1 MLAPSGTHVQ
11 AQNRLRRNI
20 LRRLDSSRI
29 TLRFESQPHGVA
41 LRARDAAPGTGA
53 THNAPISPARSDG
66 ARLATVSAERHPD
79 DTDAAFDREIK
90 PSHRRS
96 WPGQA

>member
-11 AQNRLRRNI
+11 AQNGLRRNI

-29 TLRFESQPHGVA
+29 TLRFESHPHGAA
-41 LRARDAAPGTGA
+41 LRTRDATPGTGA
-53 THNAPISPARSDG
+53 TQNSTIPPARSDG
-66 ARLATVSAERHPD
+66 ARLATVSAERHPE
-79 DTDAAFDREIK
+79 DTGAALDREIK
-90 PSHRRS
+90 PSPRRS

>member
-1 MLAPSGTHVQ
+1 MLAPSGTPVQ
-11 AQNRLRRNI
+11 ALNKLRRHI

-29 TLRFESQPHGVA
+29 TLRFESHPHCAA
-41 LRARDAAPGTGA
+41 LRTRDATPGTGA
-53 THNAPISPARSDG
+53 TQNSPIPPARSDG
-66 ARLATVSAERHPD
+66 ARLATVSAERHSN
-79 DTDAAFDREIK
+79 DTDTAFDREIK